1 MVIKSS
7 FGVFPQILRHPANCQ
22 ILTAKDN
29 IKKKNG
35 RYIDADHLT
44 IDELFDRIESYA
56 GNWIE
61 QELCI
66 ALISEYKSGQRYE
79 RKNNK

>member
-1 MVIKSS
+1 MICFK
-7 FGVFPQILRHPANCQ
+7 GHW
-22 ILTAKDN
+22 K
-29 IKKKNG
+29 
-35 RYIDADHLT
+35 
-44 IDELFDRIESYA
+44 
-56 GNWIE
+56 E